1 MAKRAFAEDAAGLT
15 IHLLDMGGEKFGDSI
30 VCRRGGRTILIDG
43 GHQGD
48 WKGKNGFKSIPD
60 QLASILQT
68 QPPFP
73 IDLVVVTHCHTDHI
87 GCLPKL
93 VEDSILDVKK
103 ALVAD
108 EKLGFG
114 RINEPGGAIPPDS
127 AVSRLT
133 AVLRE
138 EDRSDLPDTELAA
151 FIDEA
156 VTLEQR
162 YTKMLGLLKTSGVP
176 IVRYGRD
183 SHAAIETAFADF
195 GFQIL
200 GPTKAQLKVC
210 ADSLAVISDAAAAWV
225 QQQGGDTDAAGIAAA
240 YRAIVQQSDAVAAF
254 AVDQPGKGAA
264 LNDQSI
270 VIKLKV
276 GAATALL
283 PGDMQFVAPEV
294 GGLNDHMRTLR
305 DKVTAAAPY
314 SFIKTAHHTSFN
326 GLNAQLLAAWGATRK
341 FAHSGGINDA
351 THPDPGVLQLLK
363 DNSAHLQ
370 YARTD
375 RNGLIKVTFSGA
387 NATMTKSRGQFDDF
401 TPNGDTGGLPPGG
414 ALPSVAIGQPVMTT
428 RSLGSVTE
436 VAGKAVIGPEVSTIT
451 MTFDVRRGGPAGAAI
466 GQPDPRR
473 RVSAPAAPAAAL
485 SRRLGGGR
493 QLPNLLFVTYRP
505 RLENN
510 VGTQEAAERLQL
522 IADAGRKL
530 LEIRNPNSPL
540 PEVRAELARGY
551 EGVVIVGGYDVLPA
565 QRLDVLPAS
574 LRQQLGQNTSDLD
587 NFIVWNDEAYGDR
600 DGDMQPEVPVSRIPD
615 AKSSHLLLAA
625 LSAGG
630 DLPAPVRF
638 GLRNSMRP
646 FATAPFNLIA
656 GPAPLLVSEP
666 ANPGSVGA
674 GNATGTAVYF
684 MLHGSDIDATRYW
697 GEDQTGL
704 IDGVNIT
711 NIPRAIAGVVF
722 TGCCYGALTVMTIAA
737 HAVPGQPLG
746 IRTPGT
752 SIALSYL
759 HGGARAYVG
768 CTGTHYSP
776 STRPYN
782 YFGGPMHTA
791 FLTRLMRGAAPAQ
804 ALFDSKLEYL
814 QHMPHGQTSANG
826 QGIEFKI
833 LKQFTCLGL
842 GW

>member
-15 IHLLDMGGEKFGDSI
+15 IHLLDMGGEKFGDAI

-48 WKGKNGFKSIPD
+48 WKGKHGFKSIPE

-68 QPPFP
+68 QPPFQ
-73 IDLVVVTHCHTDHI
+73 IDLLVVTHCHTDHI

-93 VEDSILDVKK
+93 VEDNILDVKR
-103 ALVAD
+103 ALIAD

-114 RINEPGGAIPPDS
+114 HINEPGGGIPDS
-127 AVSRLT
+127 AVSRLV

-138 EDRSDLPDTELAA
+138 EDRSDLPDGELAA

-162 YTKMLGLLKTSGVP
+162 YTKLVGLLETGGVP
-176 IVRYGRD
+176 IVRYGRN
-183 SHAAIETAFADF
+183 SHTAIETAFADF

-200 GPTKAQLKVC
+200 GPTKAHLKVC

-225 QQQGGDTDAAGIAAA
+225 QQQGGDTDAAGIAEA
-240 YRAIVQQSDAVAAF
+240 YRAIVQQSDAAAAF

-276 GAATALL
+276 GSATALL

-294 GGLNDHMRTLR
+294 GGLGDQMRALR
-305 DKVTAAAPY
+305 DKVSAAGPY
-314 SFIKTAHHTSFN
+314 SFIKTAHHTSYN
-326 GLNAQLLAAWGATRK
+326 GLNAALLSAWGATRK

-370 YARTD
+370 FARTD

-387 NATMTKSRGQFDDF
+387 TAAMTKSRGQFDDF
-401 TPNGDTGGLPPGG
+401 TPNGDTGGTVPAGT
-414 ALPSVAIGQPVMTT
+414 GQPVITA

-436 VAGKAVIGPEVSTIT
+436 VTGKAVIGPEASTIT
-451 MTFDVRRGGPAGAAI
+451 MTFDVRRGRQTGTGT
-466 GQPDPRR
+466 GESDPRSR
-473 RVSAPAAPAAAL
+473 SDPHSSPRVS

-493 QLPNLLFVTYRP
+493 PLPNLLFVTYRP

-510 VGTQEAAERLQL
+510 VGAQEAADRLQL
-522 IADAGRKL
+522 IGDAGKKL
-530 LEIRNPNSPL
+530 LEIRNPNSPF
-540 PEVRAELARGY
+540 PEIRAELARGY

-574 LRQQLGQNTSDLD
+574 LRRQLGHNTSDLD

-615 AKSSHLLLAA
+615 AKSPNLLISALA
-625 LSAGG
+625 AGG
-630 DLPAPVRF
+630 DVAAPVRF

-646 FATAPFNLIA
+646 FATGPFNLIA
-656 GPAPLLVSEP
+656 GHAALLVSEP
-666 ANPGSVGA
+666 ANPGTLGA
-674 GNATGTAVYF
+674 GSATGTAVYF

-711 NIPRAIAGVVF
+711 NIPRAIGGVVF
-722 TGCCYGALTVMTIAA
+722 AGCCYGALTVMTSAA

-746 IRTPGT
+746 VRTSGS

-759 HGGARAYVG
+759 HSGARAYVG

-776 STRPYN
+776 SSKPYN

-791 FLTRLMRGAAPAQ
+791 FLRRLMTGAAPAQ
-804 ALFDSKLEYL
+804 AIFDSKLEYL
-814 QHMPHGQTSANG
+814 QQMPHGQTSANG